1 MRNQLANFRNLITLA
16 DGTRVLLRPLA
27 TADCE
32 ALVEMFAHASAE
44 DRRYLLDDVT
54 NRELIAGW
62 TDNLDY
68 TKVFPLVAV
77 INERIVGDATLHFRR
92 GAYRHQGELRIFLS
106 REVRRRGL
114 GTRMLQTLI
123 DIARNQGL
131 HLLIAEVVTDQGPV
145 IKAFEELGFS
155 HQCSLPNYFMLP
167 NGATRDVAL
176 MMKALVEHRGEF

>member
-16 DGTRVLLRPLA
+16 DGTRVLLRPL
-27 TADCE
+27 TSTDRE
-32 ALVEMFAHASAE
+32 GLVDLFAHATEE

-54 NRELIAGW
+54 NRELVAGW
-62 TDNLDY
+62 AENLDY

-77 INERIVGDATLHFRR
+77 INDRIVGDATLHFRR

-131 HLLIAEVVTDQGPV
+131 HVLIAEVVTDQGPV
-145 IKAFEELGFS
+145 IKAFEELGFKR
-155 HQCSLPNYFMLP
+155 QCSLANYFMLP
-167 NGATRDVAL
+167 DGATCDVAL
-176 MMKALVEHRGEF
+176 LLMPLVEHRGEF

>member
-68 TKVFPLVAV
+68 
-77 INERIVGDATLHFRR
+77 
-92 GAYRHQGELRIFLS
+92 
-106 REVRRRGL
+106 
-114 GTRMLQTLI
+114 
-123 DIARNQGL
+123 QGL
-131 HLLIAEVVTDQGPV
+131 SPGGCYQRADCGRCSPP
-145 IKAFEELGFS
+145 FS
-155 HQCSLPNYFMLP
+155 PGGVSPSRRAADFS
-167 NGATRDVAL
+167 VARGS
-176 MMKALVEHRGEF
+176 AARAGNANAANAHRYCP